1 MKKTA
6 LIFMAALF
14 TAIPAFAKIS
24 FGTPSINENDEVLF
38 TIKQDTAGVNP
49 YKTLFYV
56 QLKDGNPVK
65 APVPLTVYP
74 EQMERLDNN
83 TILQI
88 RNRYG
93 TARYSALTEKLTWT
107 SASDILPVNV
117 LPACPYSVSPDGKY
131 ICRVEK
137 TGICSGSL
145 VVQSVTYNNSVVV
158 CHVPLNSYEDVAVKW
173 SPDSSILLYENQ
185 GTVYF
190 CNPDAILRGVEID
203 EKYRKIGRGTINSVC
218 WTSSKYLAYI
228 DDCIL
233 YKINSKELYTLGL
246 YSGIIGQGTPM
257 GRLPFSFDPCTD
269 YFSSNGEVNGI
280 VVAQNNKLFTY
291 LRTDTVSLDYMDVV
305 YSRPYTDSKA
315 SLVKSYV
322 FWTDLDTPVL
332 WQEKL
337 PYDGSAEKAAVYKL
351 DVKTTRVL
359 EIQDSG
365 RPQLS
370 PDGSKVAFYS
380 GSTIYVYD
388 INTWQRVAQLD
399 GDYVVS
405 CVWANRN
412 VLYVGGAKTI
422 RKWSLISGATET
434 ITLSSAEK
442 AIWDE
447 NGSIVSQVKEGTF
460 NKYSFDRGTWKV
472 QTAEPISTGTT
483 QNGRYRV
490 FTGTTSNAQFE
501 NALYVRILNRKA
513 VTKAVFQQS
522 VQKSNP
528 SKKVALVFDAYD
540 NTDGLSRILSALKRY
555 NVPATF
561 FLNGEFIRRFPEETK
576 QIVASGYNCGSM
588 FFSSAELTDDSFVI
602 DEDFVRRGLA
612 RNEDEFFLTTK
623 NELSL
628 YWHAPYYSVTPQLIE
643 YGQKA
648 GYTYVNSLQSVNDGD
663 LNTIEKPET
672 LIQNYCNTIK
682 KTGSGIVPV
691 AVGHSLGKNNQPLYN
706 NLDLLICAL
715 LDSGYEFTT
724 VEEL

>member
-1 MKKTA
+1 MKKY
-6 LIFMAALF
+6 LLVLAAF
-14 TAIPAFAKIS
+14 VTAIPAFAKIS
-24 FGTPSINENDEVLF
+24 FGTPSINQNDEVLF
-38 TIKQDTAGVNP
+38 TINQDTAGVNP
-49 YKTLFYV
+49 YKTLFYIK
-56 QLKDGNPVK
+56 LNNGESEK

-74 EQMERLDNN
+74 EQMELLDNN

-93 TARYSALTEKLTWT
+93 TARYSSITEKLTWT
-107 SASDILPVNV
+107 DTSKELPVNA

-145 VVQSVTYNNSVVV
+145 IIQSVIYNNSTVV
-158 CHVPLNSYEDVAVKW
+158 CDVPLNSYEEVAVKW
-173 SPDSSILLYENQ
+173 APDSSIVLYENK

-190 CNPDAILRGVEID
+190 CNPDALLRGVEID
-203 EKYRKIGRGTINSVC
+203 EKYRKIGRGSINSVC
-218 WTSSKYLAYI
+218 WTSSRYLAYI

-246 YSGIIGQGTPM
+246 YSGIIGQGTAM
-257 GRLPFSFDPCTD
+257 GRLPFSFDPQKDT
-269 YFSSNGEVNGI
+269 FSSNDEVTAI
-280 VVAQNNKLFTY
+280 VVDQNSKLFTY
-291 LRTDTVSLDYMDVV
+291 LRTQSSPLDYLDVI

-322 FWTDLDTPVL
+322 FWTEFDTPVL

-365 RPQLS
+365 KPRLS

-388 INTWQRVAQLD
+388 INTWQRVGQLD

-412 VLYVGGAKTI
+412 VLYVGGSRTI
-422 RKWSLISGATET
+422 RKWSLITNTTET

-442 AIWDE
+442 GFWDE
-447 NGSIVSQVKEGTF
+447 SGNVVAQVREDAYNKF
-460 NKYSFDRGTWKV
+460 NFDKGTWKA
-472 QTAEPISTGTT
+472 QTTTPLSEGTT

-490 FTGTTSNAQFE
+490 FTGSTANSQFD
-501 NALYVRILNRKA
+501 NALYVRILNKKA
-513 VTKAVFQQS
+513 VTKAVFEQS
-522 VQKSNP
+522 IAPSKP

-540 NTDGLSRILSALKRY
+540 NTDGLPTIISALKKY

-576 QIVASGYNCGSM
+576 QIVSNGYGCGSM
-588 FFSSAELTDDSFVI
+588 FFSSADLTDDSFVI
-602 DEDFVRRGLA
+602 DEDFIRRGLA
-612 RNEDEFFLTTK
+612 RNEDEFFTVT
-623 NELSL
+623 NHELNL
-628 YWHAPYYSVTPQLIE
+628 YWHAPYYSITPQIID
-643 YGQKA
+643 YGKKA
-648 GYTYVNSLQSVNDGD
+648 GYIYVNSLHEVNDGD
-663 LNTIEKPET
+663 LSGETGPEKI
-672 LIQNYCNTIK
+672 IQDYCNIIA
-682 KTGSGIVPV
+682 KTNCAIIPV
-691 AVGHSLGKNNQPLYN
+691 AVGHSLGSVKKPLYN
-706 NLDLLICAL
+706 NLDLLICAM
-715 LDSGYEFTT
+715 LDSGYQFATLED
-724 VEEL
+724 L